1 MALREQSH
9 RLKHREIFRAKP
21 RRTRLCCLAGGVLH
35 RGVTFEANTSRRK
48 RMRAKYRRH
57 RDPRP
62 IAPSEHQVRTLSAAA
77 VSLHTWRA
85 KGHRDFAGAA
95 ELFHFPG
102 G

>member
-21 RRTRLCCLAGGVLH
+21 RRTRLCCLAGGVLY
-35 RGVTFEANTSRRK
+35 RGVTFEANTSRSK
-48 RMRAKYRRH
+48 RVRAKYRRH
-57 RDPRP
+57 GDPRP
-62 IAPSEHQVRTLSAAA
+62 TAASEPRVRTPLEAAIP
-77 VSLHTWRA
+77 LTWRA

-95 ELFHFPG
+95 ELFYFLG